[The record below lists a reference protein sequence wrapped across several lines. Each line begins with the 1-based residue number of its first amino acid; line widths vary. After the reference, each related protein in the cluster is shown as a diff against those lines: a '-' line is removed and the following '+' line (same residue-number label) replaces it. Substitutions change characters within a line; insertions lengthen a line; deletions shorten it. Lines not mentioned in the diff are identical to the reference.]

1 MTTPNPPAASEQA
14 VALPSLPLV
23 LGCTTPVEAVPAIW
37 TWQSGPKSM
46 ACLVGRGDAQ
56 GQVPRS

>member
-1 MTTPNPPAASEQA
+1 MPTRTAWHCRAC
-14 VALPSLPLV
+14 PLYWA
-23 LGCTTPVEAVPAIW
+23 GTTPVEAVPAIW